1 MWSWFI
7 YVFFFLCELDVN
19 DGNQDLGIDGRVI
32 GYKMEVIQVIEL
44 FYERKLFINLEFL
57 YWFMLVV
64 SKF

>member
-1 MWSWFI
+1 MWLWFI